1 MQNNKPLKE
10 LLMLTSKKGFSMDLR
25 YEIMITLNGNEEE
38 EQKQVKEM
46 KEIVQNCE
54 TEEEAIKAIKDYH
67 SKTTT
72 NHQ

>member
-38 EQKQVKEM
+38 KQKQVKEM
-46 KEIVQNCE
+46 KEIVQHCE
-54 TEEEAIKAIKDYH
+54 TEEEAMKAIKDYC